1 LGAAQA
7 RWGQLEVIAKN
18 SSLTA
23 CFLDRNL
30 HVSDRDRE
38 LLPHF
43 ASDLAGNVL
52 CQQLSAR
59 VGNRQK
65 DDVAAGQ
72 EKPLLF
78 VEYFHFPR
86 IFSHLNRRTVP
97 LYQGPMIERI
107 ADLFDQG
114 LESDE
119 VQNDARGIQFT
130 FHGNRNLIIVS
141 VQRLPSAVSKDQKVG
156 RREVEVVFCDFD
168 AKAT

>member
-23 CFLDRNL
+23 CFLDSDL

-78 VEYFHFPR
+78 VEYFYFPR
-86 IFSHLNRRTVP
+86 SFPHLNRRAVR
-97 LYQGPMIERI
+97 LDQSSMIESI
-107 ADLFDQG
+107 AHLLD
-114 LESDE
+114 
-119 VQNDARGIQFT
+119 
-130 FHGNRNLIIVS
+130 
-141 VQRLPSAVSKDQKVG
+141 QRLEG
-156 RREVEVVFCDFD
+156 NEV
-168 AKAT
+168 